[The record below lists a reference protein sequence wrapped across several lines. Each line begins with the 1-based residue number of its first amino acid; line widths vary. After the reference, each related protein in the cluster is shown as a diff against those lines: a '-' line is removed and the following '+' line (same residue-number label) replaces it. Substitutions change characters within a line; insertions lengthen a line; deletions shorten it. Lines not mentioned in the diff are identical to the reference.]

1 MQHSHRSEE
10 GDRPTSSPATAR
22 DSDPPAQRC
31 FFQVLGDFFPF
42 LGTGASSGDAD
53 SVGPEGVES
62 ATEAATGATGA
73 TGFVV
78 AADGSDGNDI
88 GSGGFVANCVRF
100 LIAFSGPQSATPP
113 MPAAATTKTMSPK
126 KRSVCRPDR
135 GGGGAPRR
143 ISGRADG
150 VSIQSGVFWRARS
163 SGKDV
168 AFAAWPHPS
177 DGWPAVGWF
186 AGAPMGEA

>member
-10 GDRPTSSPATAR
+10 GDRTTSSPATAR

-42 LGTGASSGDAD
+42 LGAASPGDDD

-62 ATEAATGATGA
+62 ATEAATGATG
-73 TGFVV
+73 VV
-78 AADGSDGNDI
+78 AAADGADGRDGNDI

-100 LIAFSGPQSATPP
+100 LIVFSGPQSATPP
-113 MPAAATTKTMSPK
+113 IPAAATTKTISPK
-126 KRSVCRPDR
+126 KTSVCRPDR

-143 ISGRADG
+143 ISGCADG

-177 DGWPAVGWF
+177 DGWPAVGRF